1 MELLER
7 YLQAVRFFLPRHQ
20 QDDIIRELSENLVS
34 EMEDREEACGRP
46 LTADEEAD
54 ILRRHGHPM
63 LVAGRYQTRQQLIGP
78 AFFPIYVVAL
88 KMGLGVALLVTA
100 VLAIVGSMLTGDP
113 VRHFVEALMA
123 YPGRALMVFAWTTL
137 SFAGLDYA
145 QSRLKLG
152 HTWDPRTLPKLVRRE
167 HWTSRAHSLFELLFT
182 VACIAWLLLI
192 PGDPHLLLGPAA
204 SFLELAP
211 VWRLAYVPILLLMA
225 AAAALSLTG
234 VLRPYWTP
242 ARSFAR
248 IGLHAGTLAIVA
260 IVHRA
265 GEWVVARPAAVAT
278 DGVSLDRLVDVINK
292 GCEIGL
298 AVTALIGLIEIGREV
313 HRLRSR
319 QRDAIALN
327 SAPGGRSA

>member
-20 QDDIIRELSENLVS
+20 QDDIVRELSENLVS
-34 EMEDREEACGRP
+34 EMEDRKEACGRP
-46 LTADEEAD
+46 LTPDEEAD

-88 KMGLGVALLVTA
+88 KMGLAVALLVTA

-113 VRHFVEALMA
+113 IRHFVQALLA

-137 SFAGLDYA
+137 SFGGLDYA
-145 QSRLKLG
+145 QSHLKLG

-167 HWTSRAHSLFELLFT
+167 HWTSRGHSLFEFLIT
-182 VACIAWLLLI
+182 VAFIVWLLLI
-192 PGDPHLLLGPAA
+192 PGAPHLLLGPAA

-225 AAAALSLTG
+225 SAAAAEPHRG
-234 VLRPYWTP
+234 PPAVLDSCAVVRAHRAARRHSRDRGHRAPRRRVGAREARCGSDRRRFAGP
-242 ARSFAR
+242 AR
-248 IGLHAGTLAIVA
+248 
-260 IVHRA
+260 
-265 GEWVVARPAAVAT
+265 
-278 DGVSLDRLVDVINK
+278 
-292 GCEIGL
+292 
-298 AVTALIGLIEIGREV
+298 
-313 HRLRSR
+313 
-319 QRDAIALN
+319 
-327 SAPGGRSA
+327 

>member
-7 YLQAVRFFLPRHQ
+7 YLQAVRFFLPKHQ
-20 QDDIIRELSENLVS
+20 QDDIVRELTENLVS
-34 EMEDREEACGRP
+34 EMEAREQACGRP
-46 LTADEEAD
+46 LTEDEQVD

-78 AFFPIYVVAL
+78 AFFPIYVFAL
-88 KMGLGVALLVTA
+88 KMGLGASLLVTA

-113 VRHFVEALMA
+113 VRHFLDGLFA

-145 QSRLKLG
+145 QSNLKLG
-152 HTWDPRTLPKLVRRE
+152 HKWDPRTLPKLVRRE
-167 HWTSRAHSLFELLFT
+167 HWTSRWHSLFEFLIT
-182 VACIAWLLLI
+182 VAFIAWLLLI
-192 PGDPHLLLGPAA
+192 PGAPHLLLGPAA

-211 VWRLAYVPILLLMA
+211 VWRLAYVPILLLLA
-225 AAAALSLTG
+225 SAAALSLTG

-242 ARSFAR
+242 ARSLAR
-248 IGLHAGTLAIVA
+248 IGLRAGTLVIVA

-265 GEWVVARPAAVAT
+265 GEWVLARPAAVAA

-292 GCEIGL
+292 GCEVGL

-319 QRDAIALN
+319 QREALALS
-327 SAPGGRSA
+327 SAPGGRNA

>member
-7 YLQAVRFFLPRHQ
+7 YLQAVRFFLPKHQ
-20 QDDIIRELSENLVS
+20 QDDIVRELTENLVS
-34 EMEDREEACGRP
+34 EMEAREQACGRP
-46 LTADEEAD
+46 LTEDEQVD

-78 AFFPIYVVAL
+78 AFFPIYVFAL
-88 KMGLGVALLVTA
+88 KMGLGASLLVTA

-113 VRHFVEALMA
+113 VRHFLDGLFA

-145 QSRLKLG
+145 QSNLKLG
-152 HTWDPRTLPKLVRRE
+152 HKWDPRTLPKLVRRE
-167 HWTSRAHSLFELLFT
+167 HWTSRWHSLFEFLIT
-182 VACIAWLLLI
+182 VAFIAWLLLI
-192 PGDPHLLLGPAA
+192 PGAPHLLLGPAA

-211 VWRLAYVPILLLMA
+211 VWRLAYVPILLLLA
-225 AAAALSLTG
+225 SAAALSLTG

-242 ARSFAR
+242 ARSLAR
-248 IGLHAGTLAIVA
+248 IGLRAGTLVIVA

-265 GEWVVARPAAVAT
+265 GEWVLARPAAVAA

-292 GCEIGL
+292 GCEVGL

-319 QRDAIALN
+319 QREALALS

>member
-7 YLQAVRFFLPRHQ
+7 YLQAVRFFLPKRQ
-20 QDDIIRELSENLVS
+20 QDDIVRELTENLVS

-46 LTADEEAD
+46 LTEDEQVD

-78 AFFPIYVVAL
+78 AFFPIYVFAL
-88 KMGLGVALLVTA
+88 KAGLGVALLVTTA
-100 VLAIVGSMLTGDP
+100 LAIVGSMLTGDP
-113 VRHFVEALMA
+113 VRHFVQGLLA

-137 SFAGLDYA
+137 GFAGIDYA
-145 QSRLKLG
+145 QSHLKLG
-152 HTWDPRTLPKLVRRE
+152 HAWDPRTLPKLVRRE
-167 HWTSRAHSLFELLFT
+167 HWTSRAHSLFELLITLAF
-182 VACIAWLLLI
+182 ISWLLLI
-192 PGDPHLLLGPAA
+192 PGAPHLLLGPAA

-225 AAAALSLTG
+225 SAAALSLTG

-242 ARSFAR
+242 ARSLAR
-248 IGLHAGTLAIVA
+248 IGLHAGTLVIVA

-265 GEWVVARPAAVAT
+265 GEWVLVKPAATAT
-278 DGVSLDRLVDVINK
+278 DAASLERLVGVINK

-298 AVTALIGLIEIGREV
+298 ALTVVVALIEIGREV
-313 HRLRSR
+313 RRLRRRRTDSLP
-319 QRDAIALN
+319 LN
-327 SAPGGRSA
+327 SAAGGRTA

>member
-7 YLQAVRFFLPRHQ
+7 YLQAVRFFLPKHQ
-20 QDDIIRELSENLVS
+20 QDDIVRELTENLVS
-34 EMEDREEACGRP
+34 EMEAREQACGRP
-46 LTADEEAD
+46 LTEDEQVD

-78 AFFPIYVVAL
+78 AFFPIYVFAL
-88 KMGLGVALLVTA
+88 KMGLGASLLVTA

-113 VRHFVEALMA
+113 VRHFLEGLFA

-145 QSRLKLG
+145 QSNLKLG
-152 HTWDPRTLPKLVRRE
+152 HKWDPRTLPKLVRRE
-167 HWTSRAHSLFELLFT
+167 HWTSRWHSLFEFLIT
-182 VACIAWLLLI
+182 VAFIAWLLLI
-192 PGDPHLLLGPAA
+192 PGAPHLLLGPAA

-211 VWRLAYVPILLLMA
+211 VWRLAYVPILLLLA
-225 AAAALSLTG
+225 SAAALSLTG

-242 ARSFAR
+242 ARSLAR
-248 IGLHAGTLAIVA
+248 IGLRAGTLVIVA

-265 GEWVVARPAAVAT
+265 GEWVLARPAAVAA

-292 GCEIGL
+292 GCEVGL

-319 QRDAIALN
+319 QREALALS

>member
-1 MELLER
+1 
-7 YLQAVRFFLPRHQ
+7 
-20 QDDIIRELSENLVS
+20 
-34 EMEDREEACGRP
+34 
-46 LTADEEAD
+46 
-54 ILRRHGHPM
+54 M

-113 VRHFVEALMA
+113 VRHFVEALLA

-145 QSRLKLG
+145 QSHLKLG

-167 HWTSRAHSLFELLFT
+167 HWTSRGHSLFEFLIT
-182 VACIAWLLLI
+182 VAFIAWLLLI
-192 PGDPHLLLGPAA
+192 PGAPHLLLGPAA

-225 AAAALSLTG
+225 SAAALSLTG

-265 GEWVVARPAAVAT
+265 GEWVLARPAAVAT

-319 QRDAIALN
+319 QRDALALN